1 MEALRWFVATEEEL
15 KAASDASRKLS
26 KLSKLSSANE
36 QVLSLFFSFSQPPP
50 PLRDSEV
57 RIWLHLFLISSS
69 EES

>member
-36 QVLSLFFSFSQPPP
+36 QVLSLFLFLPPP
-50 PLRDSEV
+50 TPVEGFGSANMV
-57 RIWLHLFLISSS
+57 APVPNLFI
-69 EES
+69 

>member
-26 KLSKLSSANE
+26 SANE
-36 QVLSLFFSFSQPPP
+36 QVLSLSVPTPTHPPP
-50 PLRDSEV
+50 MRDSEV
-57 RIWLHLFLISSS
+57 RIWLHLFLISPS

>member
-26 KLSKLSSANE
+26 SANE
-36 QVLSLFFSFSQPPP
+36 QVLSLSVPPPPPPP
-50 PLRDSEV
+50 PLGAAGG
-57 RIWLHLFLISSS
+57 RIWLHLFLISPS

>member
-36 QVLSLFFSFSQPPP
+36 QVLSLSFSLSPTPHP
-50 PLRDSEV
+50 R
-57 RIWLHLFLISSS
+57 
-69 EES
+69 